1 VKLIPVTL
9 FVVVSLGLLCL
20 AQNPHANPGMRHAQE
35 LESQNERGFPPPNA
49 SRPALKVAELQ
60 GEAGQLADQAASVP
74 AGVEHAGKGLIEKD
88 LIQKLKRIEKL
99 SKHLRNELER

>member
-1 VKLIPVTL
+1 VKLILATL

-20 AQNPHANPGMRHAQE
+20 GQNPHANPGMRHAQE
-35 LESQNERGFPPPNA
+35 LESQNERGFPPQTA

-60 GEAGQLADQAASVP
+60 GEAGQLADLAASVP

-88 LIQKLKRIEKL
+88 LLQKLKQIEKL